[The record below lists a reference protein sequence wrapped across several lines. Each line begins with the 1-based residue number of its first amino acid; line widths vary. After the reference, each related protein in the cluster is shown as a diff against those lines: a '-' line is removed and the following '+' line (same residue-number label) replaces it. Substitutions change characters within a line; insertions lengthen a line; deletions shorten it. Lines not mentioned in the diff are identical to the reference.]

1 MPPVYSWLSRQSR
14 NLPKYYLNH
23 AMYVCVCV
31 HVHTHISHSVLWD
44 TMDCSL
50 QGFSVHGNFLGAGS
64 LSLLQGELPDPGIE
78 PESPALQ
85 ADSLPSEP
93 PGKWKWKSLSC
104 VWLFASHRLYSLW
117 NSPGSPGQN
126 IGVGSLSILQGIFP
140 TQGSN
145 PVLPSC
151 RWILYQLNHKDALC
165 NANNIANANII
176 TSPNSILEEGTNHYA
191 TFA

>member
-1 MPPVYSWLSRQSR
+1 MSNSLGLYSPW
-14 NLPKYYLNH
+14 N
-23 AMYVCVCV
+23 
-31 HVHTHISHSVLWD
+31 
-44 TMDCSL
+44 SL
-50 QGFSVHGNFLGAGS
+50 GQNTGVGS
-64 LSLLQGELPDPGIE
+64 LSLLQRIFLTQELNQG
-78 PESPALQ
+78 L
-85 ADSLPSEP
+85 LPCRQILYQLSYIVKELIISVKRW
-93 PGKWKWKSLSC
+93 KWKWKSLSC

-165 NANNIANANII
+165 NANNIADHDEPLTYMVSLA
-176 TSPNSILEEGTNHYA
+176 S
-191 TFA
+191 